1 MKCFACDTR
10 VTLADEI
17 MGKCKCQHIFCKCHR
32 LPAQHQCQYLY
43 EFDKTMLKPCI
54 ASKIR
59 S

>member
-10 VTLADEI
+10 VTLVDEI
-17 MGKCKCQHIFCKCHR
+17 MGK
-32 LPAQHQCQYLY
+32 CQYLY
-43 EFDKTMLKPCI
+43 EFDKTILKPCV